1 MNILDRGIAMKRPG
15 RLEITT
21 KIGCSCNCVYCP
33 QEKLIKRYFGRPD
46 SPNPDKILSL
56 DNFKICIDKLPKGTR
71 IDFSGM
77 AEPWLNPQCTD
88 MVLYA
93 HEKGF
98 PIAIYTTLVG
108 MKREDFDKIR
118 QIPVEEFVLHIPDDK
133 SNAHIG
139 VSSEY
144 IALLET
150 VVSEKRD
157 DGSPYVTGF
166 SCHAGIHPDLV
177 SKIPEDSKLITELH
191 DRAGNVESEYVE
203 SKCNKGTIVC
213 INCDNSIHHNV
224 LLPDGTVLL
233 CCMDYGMKHILG
245 NLLTQSYEEI
255 HESEEA
261 KRIIRGMADD
271 RELILCRTCVNA
283 RNIDE
288 VYDEYYLHRE
298 WVSDLQRQNNQC
310 IKENQDYKIWVE
322 NLQNQQGELKL
333 LNDDLQNQNH
343 QFLNDNKKYKD
354 WVENLEKQKNELFS
368 QYKDALGQIETINTL
383 YKDQS
388 INLDD
393 RLRELD
399 EYKIWVSNL
408 QTQND
413 EVKKQICCLQRNYEN
428 EKIERTHAQ
437 KNYSKTLEQLKDME
451 NEESSRQR
459 QVNIQLRELYNNVK
473 NERED
478 KLKIIVDLEQKIK
491 ELENS
496 KTDLEFMISQ
506 LENEKK
512 GKRSILSKTF
522 RCLKLYGIKHTI
534 RSCMTELKKKN

>member
-1 MNILDRGIAMKRPG
+1 MKRPG

-46 SPNPDKILSL
+46 SPNPDKMLSL

-77 AEPWLNPQCTD
+77 AEPWLNLQCTD

-166 SCHAGIHPDLV
+166 SCHAGIHPDIV

-271 RELILCRTCVNA
+271 REQILCRTCVNA

-333 LNDDLQNQNH
+333 LYDGLQNQNQ
-343 QFLNDNKKYKD
+343 QFLDDNKKYKE

-368 QYKDALGQIETINTL
+368 QYKDALGRIETIDAL

-393 RLRELD
+393 RLRELN

-413 EVKKQICCLQRNYEN
+413 EVKKQICCLQKDYEN

-437 KNYSKTLEQLKDME
+437 KNYSETLEQLKDME

-512 GKRSILSKTF
+512 SQRSILSKTF
-522 RCLKLYGIKHTI
+522 RCLKLYGIRHTI
-534 RSCMTELKKKN
+534 KSCISELRKINEESNSL